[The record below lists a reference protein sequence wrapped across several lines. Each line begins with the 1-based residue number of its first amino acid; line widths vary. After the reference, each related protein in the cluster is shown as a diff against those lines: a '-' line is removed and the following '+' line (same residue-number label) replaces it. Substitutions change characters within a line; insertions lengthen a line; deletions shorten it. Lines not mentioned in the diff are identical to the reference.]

1 MRDSEEFEFELPA
14 DHGDLVTVEGYDG
27 RLFMVIAYQLIRNCL
42 PEEEYNEIVYEVI
55 DAYTGEFLEADG
67 EDVEF
72 VTDADHA
79 AAYVRENPKPAAPVY
94 PDWAMG
100 VMKSLEEIEEYEKGA
115 MGMAERKPTARELS
129 SQLAKEKKAARKK
142 RGEKIDNLLD
152 MRIWAADMLE
162 KTGNEEFG
170 DRVFAIDAELK
181 KLTDAD

>member
-1 MRDSEEFEFELPA
+1 MRDGEEFEFELPA
-14 DHGDLVTVEGYDG
+14 DHGDLVTVDGYDD

-79 AAYVRENPKPAAPVY
+79 AAYVRENPNPKAFAIDV
-94 PDWAMG
+94 
-100 VMKSLEEIEEYEKGA
+100 SHLENKGA
-115 MGMAERKPTARELS
+115 TSMAKEERKPTARELS
-129 SQLAKEKKAARKK
+129 AQIADERKAARKK
-142 RGEKIDNLLD
+142 RGEQIDNLLD
-152 MRIWAADMLE
+152 MRNWASEMLA
-162 KTGNEEFG
+162 KTGNEEYG

-181 KLTDAD
+181 KLTETE